1 MTTFQKD
8 PEAVLD
14 YEFDWSDWLED
25 GETLSSRTVTVTSG
39 LTKESDAITGGNA
52 VTVWLSGG
60 TAGSSYTVECKV
72 TTSAS
77 RTDERSF
84 TIRCRER

>member
-1 MTTFQKD
+1 MKPYEKD

-14 YEFDWSDWLED
+14 YLVDWATYLATS
-25 GETLSSRTVTVTSG
+25 ETISTSTFTVPSGITKDSESNTTTTS
-39 LTKESDAITGGNA
+39 
-52 VTVWLSGG
+52 TVWLSGG
-60 TAGSSYTVECKV
+60 SVDTTYFIECKI

-84 TIRCRER
+84 YVRVLER